1 MSRAPVQSRSSLP
14 ASDGLES
21 SHPTCSA
28 ESQKEGTARLEGE
41 AARLGELFPYASP
54 LTAGCGVSPAL
65 EDQARCSSS
74 LANPERTW
82 AHRANCGPSQSR
94 TFHQALCFRWH
105 HKGRKEW
112 LFLSEDSSVYFVRT
126 SKSGKT
132 VRAGP
137 CGQWRCMED
146 PAELHGG
153 TGGDPPVQWLRL
165 LNFNCTGCG
174 NIPTHNLNFLPGP
187 GKRQPAI
194 LHGEDG
200 RRIELYCALCLE
212 SFLACTWSWPS
223 FDQAVRRP
231 VFLDYASLADLRQ
244 LGHQGTEPVEPLLAP
259 LSSAASAHGWTFLE
273 EGCSQDLDS
282 PEEAGRPNPA
292 PTHPNCR
299 SYALPESRVRCSPSG
314 IPLSRV

>member
-1 MSRAPVQSRSSLP
+1 MQSRPSLP
-14 ASDGLES
+14 TSDGLES
-21 SHPTCSA
+21 SHPTCDA

-65 EDQARCSSS
+65 EDQVRSSS
-74 LANPERTW
+74 NLASVERTW

-112 LFLSEDSSVYFVRT
+112 LLLSEDSSVYFVRT

-132 VRAGP
+132 VR
-137 CGQWRCMED
+137 MED

-174 NIPTHNLNFLPGP
+174 NIPTHNLNFVPGP
-187 GKRQPAI
+187 GERQPAI
-194 LHGEDG
+194 LYGEDG
-200 RRIELYCALCLE
+200 RRIELQCALCLE
-212 SFLACTWSWPS
+212 NFLECTWSWPS
-223 FDQAVRRP
+223 FDQAVRRQ
-231 VFLDYASLADLRQ
+231 VFLDDASLADLRQ
-244 LGHQGTEPVEPLLAP
+244 LGHQGTEPVESSLAP

-282 PEEAGRPNPA
+282 PEEA
-292 PTHPNCR
+292 
-299 SYALPESRVRCSPSG
+299 CSSEWLECG
-314 IPLSRV
+314 FEDLEDIPWEV

>member
-65 EDQARCSSS
+65 EDQVCCSSS

-82 AHRANCGPSQSR
+82 AHRANCGPSQCR

-112 LFLSEDSSVYFVRT
+112 LLLSEDSSVYFVRT

-174 NIPTHNLNFLPGP
+174 NIATHNLNFLPGP

-231 VFLDYASLADLRQ
+231 VFLDYASLANLRQ
-244 LGHQGTEPVEPLLAP
+244 LGHQGTEPVEPMLAP

-282 PEEAGRPNPA
+282 PEEAGNSDWLVCGFEDLEDVPW
-292 PTHPNCR
+292 
-299 SYALPESRVRCSPSG
+299 EV
-314 IPLSRV
+314 